1 MNGIKLTPLLLFILI
16 LIVLVISVVFGR
28 INKTE
33 GFIAFQKDKSS
44 LEKVWIPQYAKTETV
59 YKLNDNMFF
68 DSRNG
73 NFIELDASEYKESG
87 QGATNAK
94 NTTPID
100 RSGVTIDNVLV
111 THRDGLYT
119 MIYNT
124 KTNNGEPVDT
134 DASKTTD
141 IVSSYKSWRYDSQCP
156 NTSKRNVLYIPW
168 DKKTYIIIREEN
180 INSENG
186 PSIYM
191 FDSNNIAEKKDLNIP
206 DFRFISQ
213 NILVDNTANVKVNE
227 PLYNNKSVYTL
238 GNIASYDIN
247 NGNILLTSDDKTKIK
262 LFDRNGSEVNDA
274 EITNVSNVSTVTN
287 VEFKPWGIVSSSEF
301 MMYIPY
307 KDTTLVVIGK
317 QARLELTNVKRF
329 TPSGVES
336 QTIETKPPPTQT
348 KPPEVSAK
356 PNVPTVTDPSEDS
369 NYILKTQIVPP
380 VCPSCPVCPEKVTCT
395 NCGGQGG
402 SGTLGATGSS
412 MVGKETPGTSSKVQR
427 DPRTGNLIRDVGSGT
442 GNLIRDAASG
452 ADDLVRD
459 AASGT
464 VGLAKDA
471 VGGTVGLA
479 KDAVGGTVGLAKDA
493 VGGLAGL
500 LKFNPTALA
509 KQQNQYL
516 QTTSS
521 RKQMGGPE
529 VISNE
534 NYFGALP
541 ERQASDYMPITADFS
556 AFAK

>member
-16 LIVLVISVVFGR
+16 LIVLVISVVLGR
-28 INKTE
+28 INNTE

-87 QGATNAK
+87 QGATS
-94 NTTPID
+94 TTTID
-100 RSGVTIDNVLV
+100 RSGITIDNIIV
-111 THRDGLYT
+111 TPRDGLYT

-124 KTNNGEPVDT
+124 KTNKGEPFDT
-134 DASKTTD
+134 LASKKTE
-141 IVSSYKSWRYDSQCP
+141 IESSYKSWKYNSQCL
-156 NTSKRNVLYIPW
+156 NTSKKNVLYIPW
-168 DKKTYIIIREEN
+168 NKKTYIIIRDEI

-191 FDSNNIAEKKDLNIP
+191 FDSNNIAEKKDLNKQE
-206 DFRFISQ
+206 FRYTEQ
-213 NILVDNTANVKVNE
+213 NIVIDNTANVDVSE
-227 PLYNNKSVYTL
+227 PLYNNKSVYKL
-238 GNIASYDIN
+238 GNIISYDIK
-247 NGNILLTSDDKTKIK
+247 NGNILLISDDKKK
-262 LFDRNGSEVNDA
+262 LKLVARNGNEVNDA
-274 EITNVSNVSTVTN
+274 EIANVSNVSTVTN
-287 VEFKPWGIVSSSEF
+287 VEFRPWGILSRSEF
-301 MMYIPY
+301 VVYIPY

-317 QARLELTNVKRF
+317 QEGLELTNVKRF
-329 TPSGVES
+329 TPSGVDV
-336 QTIETKPPPTQT
+336 QVAETKPQEV
-348 KPPEVSAK
+348 KPRA
-356 PNVPTVTDPSEDS
+356 NVPPPTDPSEDS

-380 VCPSCPVCPEKVTCT
+380 VCPSCPACPEKVTCT

-412 MVGKETPGTSSKVQR
+412 MVGKETPGINGKIQR
-427 DPRTGNLIRDVGSGT
+427 DPRTGNLIRDIGSGT
-442 GNLIRDAASG
+442 GHLIRDAASG

-459 AASGT
+459 A
-464 VGLAKDA
+464 

-479 KDAVGGTVGLAKDA
+479 KDAVGGI
-493 VGGLAGL
+493 AGL

-521 RKQMGGPE
+521 RRQMAGPE

-541 ERQASDYMPITADFS
+541 ERQASNYMPITADFS
-556 AFAK
+556 AFAR